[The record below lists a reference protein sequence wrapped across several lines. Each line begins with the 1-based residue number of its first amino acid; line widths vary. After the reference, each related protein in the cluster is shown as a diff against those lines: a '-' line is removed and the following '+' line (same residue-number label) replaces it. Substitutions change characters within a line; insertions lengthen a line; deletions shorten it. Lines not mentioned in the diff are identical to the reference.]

1 MRSGP
6 DPKRRPGRPSRP
18 AGPEARRRSGPDRA
32 PEGGASPAP
41 RPSGRDRAR
50 PGLRLGARPLGGEPR
65 PARPPSRP
73 GVPHAGFDRRRLADL
88 VGPDDEVVAG
98 RWPVQEAFVA
108 GRPAR
113 RLLVVPHRRKA
124 LEDLVLHAVR
134 LRIPIVEVEGGILT
148 AVAGFDGH
156 QGIALVVAPRRPAD
170 LDEIL
175 ARALERREAPF
186 LLVLDSLEDPQN
198 VGTLLR
204 SAEAAGVHGVVV
216 PRRRQ
221 APLTP
226 AAVKASAGAT
236 EHLLIA
242 PVDDLAGALADL
254 HVRGLRVVAADAAA
268 PLSYR
273 EADLRGPLALV
284 VGSEGRGLSAAVRR
298 RCDLFVRIPLH
309 GAVGSLNAA
318 VAGSILLFE
327 ARAQRGTAPAGS
339 TDVAAPKGPAAT
351 RGSVAAERAGSSAT
365 GERPPATEGRPPGGR
380 QPASE
385 AEPPASGPR
394 PLGAPPAAAP
404 SPGAAADALLPGE
417 LVGPAGGDEAGSAGE
432 TSPSAPSASDAA
444 ADPGPAPA
452 ATA

>member
-1 MRSGP
+1 MRFGP

-18 AGPEARRRSGPDRA
+18 AGPEARRSGPDRA
-32 PEGGASPAP
+32 PEGGASPTP

-50 PGLRLGARPLGGEPR
+50 TGLRLGGRPIGGEPR

-73 GVPHAGFDRRRLADL
+73 GGPRAGFDRRRLADL

-134 LRIPIVEVEGGILT
+134 LRIPIVEVEGGVLT

-242 PVDDLAGALADL
+242 PVGDLAGALADL
-254 HVRGLRVVAADAAA
+254 HVRGLRIVAADAEA

-298 RCDLFVRIPLH
+298 RCDLFVQIPLH

-327 ARAQRGTAPAGS
+327 ARAQRGSAPAGS
-339 TDVAAPKGPAAT
+339 TDVAAPKGPAAA
-351 RGSVAAERAGSSAT
+351 RGSVMAELAGSSVTEDRPSGTKERRPAT
-365 GERPPATEGRPPGGR
+365 EVEPPAT
-380 QPASE
+380 
-385 AEPPASGPR
+385 GPR
-394 PLGAPPAAAP
+394 PMAASPVADP
-404 SPGAAADALLPGE
+404 SPSAADDALLPGE
-417 LVGPAGGDEAGSAGE
+417 PVGPVGGDRAGSTGE
-432 TSPSAPSASDAA
+432 TSTSALSASDAA

-452 ATA
+452 PTA